1 MTLKHLL
8 KRGAL
13 IAAANWPTILIQ
25 FAAETTFQALLAV
38 PVIGAAILVAAL
50 LRGDL
55 AELLRGSL
63 RDIFTTLAA
72 TLVSE
77 PLALAAFITAF
88 GVVLLGG
95 SALMFIV
102 KGGTVDVLLAAERAA
117 GPIEREPLSF
127 GGLMREAAQFTLERF
142 LAGCRRLHRR
152 YLLLGL
158 VLMAVYAASGGAY
171 LVFVVYGYRVV
182 AGRLLVIGWT
192 FMAALAAFALVGW
205 ITFVNWWYLLLQ
217 IVMAADDLGL
227 AAACGAVARFIR
239 REFRELTAM
248 FAVILAVIVAATFA
262 SALAWTGVGLIAF
275 IPLVG
280 LAVFPLQIAALVV
293 RGLVF
298 EYIGLAAL
306 AAYAALYDRRRRA
319 EAVSAHP
326 ALTPSRAWTK

>member
-50 LRGDL
+50 LGGDL

-63 RDIFTTLAA
+63 RDIFATLAA
-72 TLVSE
+72 TLISE

-102 KGGTVDVLLAAERAA
+102 KGGTVDVLIAAERAA
-117 GPIEREPLSF
+117 GPIEREPLTYAR
-127 GGLMREAAQFTLERF
+127 LMREAAQFTLDRF
-142 LAGCRRLHRR
+142 LSGCRRLYRR

-158 VLMAVYAASGGAY
+158 ALMAVYAASGGAY
-171 LVFVVYGYRVV
+171 LVFVVYGYRVI

-192 FMAALAAFALVGW
+192 FVAAVAAFALVGW

-217 IVMAADDLGL
+217 IAMAADDLGL
-227 AAACGAVARFIR
+227 AAACVTVARFVR
-239 REFRELTAM
+239 TELRELAAM
-248 FAVILAVIVAATFA
+248 FAVILAVIVAATLA

-280 LAVFPLQIAALVV
+280 LAVVPLQIAALVV

-298 EYIGLAAL
+298 EYIGLGAL
-306 AAYAALYDRRRRA
+306 VAYAALYRRRRHA
-319 EAVSAHP
+319 EAVTARP
-326 ALTPSRAWTK
+326 ALTPSRVWTK